1 MIGKELFSLESR
13 FDWYEATLE
22 TFTDAASILATGLGA
37 QLARERGR
45 NGYAECWSVVR
56 GDDELVRVYGR
67 SARMGEVHVVITGES
82 CDDVVP
88 AFRRL
93 FPEHRVSRADSSVD
107 LLADFEAMDAE
118 AVRFAKCRRL
128 AYRLITDSDGGAT
141 RYLGASTSEVRVRV
155 YKKTEQ
161 LRAIHPERASE
172 VPEGVVRVE
181 LQARPGK
188 SEAKAAT
195 AGLDADGLWGL
206 SAWAQVFAAEMLA
219 VDADRVSTH
228 FRRPSD
234 WSRTLYYLGVQYG
247 PRMREHAGDV
257 GREAVVAELVEA
269 LGL

>member
-1 MIGKELFSLESR
+1 MEALRSR

-22 TFTDAASILATGLGA
+22 TFADAASILATGLGA

-45 NGYAECWSVVR
+45 NGYAECLSVVR
-56 GDDELVRVYGR
+56 GRDELARVYGR
-67 SARMGEVHVVITGES
+67 SARIGELHVVITGES
-82 CDDVVP
+82 CDEVVP

-107 LLADFEAMDAE
+107 LVADFEAMDAA
-118 AVRFAKCRRL
+118 AVSFARRRGL
-128 AYRLITDSDGGAT
+128 TFRLITDSEGGAT

-181 LQARPGK
+181 LQGRPGL
-188 SEAKAAT
+188 SAAKAAV

-206 SAWAQVFAAEMLA
+206 SGWARVFAAEMLE

-234 WSRTLYYLGVQYG
+234 WSRILYYLGVQYG
-247 PRMREHAGDV
+247 PRMRDRAGEI
-257 GREAVVAELVEA
+257 GTEAVLAALVGA